1 MKNLMK
7 FIVMVSAV
15 MMAFTASA
23 QNSAKEAME
32 RDYPM
37 LMQKYGELLDEQ
49 RAHYIFAVDISSS
62 MLQYES
68 TVKANFLAFV
78 NAIPDGDQITLIRMA
93 DKAHTDFVGGM
104 YKCITLNSQVR
115 NDLRTVIYS
124 DQFKFLGNGD
134 SSDGSDG
141 YKMAELVMDAINTIG
156 SNDLTFVYMFTDFEY
171 WTKEYGY
178 NPSQEDW
185 AALKDK
191 MPSHKQYSICKYGLE
206 LNFNNPKLKQHAI
219 IKRQLDDVFGAID
232 YQTVS
237 SAAVLSQWFNH
248 TIANVMAVKLNSLV
262 KRDWD
267 AFDESVNCKVRAAGS
282 ELEAVI
288 TCNPTDLV
296 SGIRVR
302 ATTDDPDFV
311 SIDVTDEVSDKM
323 HTSFGY
329 YNVSPDTW
337 VPSYKDMGGYPMNLD
352 LVYVS
357 PYQDEINR
365 LQDHC
370 KDGHKSDMT
379 KPVETEGSRIRVWN
393 SYIPLWAWIA
403 AGLLVLVII
412 ASILYTIFGIKLD
425 REWQL
430 TVTRFDAEGNRV
442 REVNTY
448 IQAPADIQSHVD
460 RKPVSDWVITLHAK
474 KYNPLN
480 VFKLGKTGYYVTL
493 KSGTFLD
500 IMDTYDPK
508 VALHT
513 LSMGEEAFVCSNRK
527 PDLIQMQIKSGTN
540 KYKID
545 II

>member
-1 MKNLMK
+1 MRNLLKITIAFCVFM
-7 FIVMVSAV
+7 SAFS
-15 MMAFTASA
+15 AYA
-23 QNSAKEAME
+23 QNSAKESMKA
-32 RDYPM
+32 DYPM
-37 LMQKYGELLDEQ
+37 LMQKYGDLLEEQ
-49 RAHYIFAVDISSS
+49 HAHYIFAVDVSSS

-68 TVKANFLAFV
+68 TVKENFLAFV
-78 NAIPDGDQITLIRMA
+78 AAIPDGDQVTLIRMA
-93 DKAHTDFVGGM
+93 DKAHTDFVSGM
-104 YKCITLNSQVR
+104 YKCITLNGQVR
-115 NDLRTVIYS
+115 NDLKDVIYS
-124 DQFKFLGNGD
+124 NQFDFLHTGHPQ
-134 SSDGSDG
+134 DGSDG

-171 WTKEYGY
+171 WTREYGY

-191 MPSHKQYSICKYGLE
+191 MPSHKQYAICKYGLE
-206 LNFNNPKLKQHAI
+206 LNFNNPNLMQHAI

-237 SAAVLSQWFNH
+237 SVAVLSQWFNH

-508 VALHT
+508 VSLHT

>member
-1 MKNLMK
+1 MRNLLKITIAFCVFM
-7 FIVMVSAV
+7 SAFS
-15 MMAFTASA
+15 AYA
-23 QNSAKEAME
+23 QNSAKESMKA
-32 RDYPM
+32 DYPM
-37 LMQKYGELLDEQ
+37 LMQKYGDLLEEQ
-49 RAHYIFAVDISSS
+49 HAHYIFAVDVSSS

-68 TVKANFLAFV
+68 TVKENFLAFV
-78 NAIPDGDQITLIRMA
+78 AAIPDGDQVTLIRMA
-93 DKAHTDFVGGM
+93 DKAHTDFVSGM
-104 YKCITLNSQVR
+104 YKCITLNGQVR
-115 NDLRTVIYS
+115 NDLKNVIYS
-124 DQFKFLGNGD
+124 NQFDFLHTGHPQ
-134 SSDGSDG
+134 DGSDG
-141 YKMAELVMDAINTIG
+141 YKMAELVVEAINTIG

-171 WTKEYGY
+171 WTKEYHY
-178 NPSQEDW
+178 NPSQENW
-185 AALKDK
+185 ESLKEK
-191 MPSHKQYSICKYGLE
+191 MPKQRQFSVCKYGLE
-206 LNFNNPKLKQHAI
+206 LNFNNPNLCKHAI
-219 IKRQLDDVFGAID
+219 IKRQLDDVFGVID

-267 AFDESVNCKVRAAGS
+267 AFDESVSCKVRAAGS

-430 TVTRFDAEGNRV
+430 TVTRFDSEGNRV

-508 VALHT
+508 VSLHT

>member
-206 LNFNNPKLKQHAI
+206 LNFNNPKLMQHAI

-508 VALHT
+508 VSLHT

>member
-1 MKNLMK
+1 MRNLLKITIAFCVFM
-7 FIVMVSAV
+7 SAFS
-15 MMAFTASA
+15 AYA
-23 QNSAKEAME
+23 QNSAKESMKA
-32 RDYPM
+32 DYPM
-37 LMQKYGELLDEQ
+37 LMQKYGDLLEEQ
-49 RAHYIFAVDISSS
+49 HAHYIFAVDVSSS

-68 TVKANFLAFV
+68 TVKENFLAFV
-78 NAIPDGDQITLIRMA
+78 AAIPDGDQVTLIRMA
-93 DKAHTDFVGGM
+93 DKAHTDFVSGM
-104 YKCITLNSQVR
+104 YKCITLNGQVR
-115 NDLRTVIYS
+115 NDLKNVIYS
-124 DQFKFLGNGD
+124 NQFDFLHTGHPQ
-134 SSDGSDG
+134 DGSDG
-141 YKMAELVMDAINTIG
+141 YKMAELVVEAINTIG

-171 WTKEYGY
+171 WTREYRY
-178 NPSQEDW
+178 EPSKEDW
-185 AALKDK
+185 AALKSK
-191 MPSHKQYSICKYGLE
+191 MPQQKQFSICKYGLE
-206 LNFNNPKLKQHAI
+206 LNFNNPNLRKHAI
-219 IKRQLDDVFGAID
+219 IKRQLDDVFGVID

-508 VALHT
+508 VSLHT